1 MMWLDYT
8 QLNKMDQ
15 HMYFYGLIGQSV
27 WQICIVKATE
37 YMRFIFNTIP
47 VKYKQASAL

>member
-8 QLNKMDQ
+8 QLHNMDQ
-15 HMYFYGLIGQSV
+15 HMYFYGLIGQSM
-27 WQICIVKATE
+27 WQICIVKAIE
-37 YMRFIFNTIP
+37 YMIFIFNTIL